1 MDWTEKKN
9 GQSGGTVV
17 ALESDRQGSL
27 GLDRAVWVQT
37 WRWAGVCAFRDDG
50 QRECAPLDMT
60 VSGNVCL
67 EALGD
72 YRRPQAQC
80 QTQRPGENKELV
92 VGRSDKQDMG
102 SG

>member
-37 WRWAGVCAFRDDG
+37 WRSAGVCAFRHDG
-50 QRECAPLDMT
+50 QWECVPGSVRRLQ
-60 VSGNVCL
+60 
-67 EALGD
+67 EATSAV
-72 YRRPQAQC
+72 PNTKA
-80 QTQRPGENKELV
+80 
-92 VGRSDKQDMG
+92 GRK
-102 SG
+102 